1 MKSRTK
7 QYYLRGR
14 KMRSLLLIISAIFIF
29 VSAGC
34 TTAIT
39 TGAAKN
45 RAQGQQQQVEA
56 TQVELERQR
65 AEIERIK
72 KLDEFV
78 PDW

>member
-1 MKSRTK
+1 
-7 QYYLRGR
+7 
-14 KMRSLLLIISAIFIF
+14 MRSSLILISAIFIF
-29 VSAGC
+29 VSSGC

-39 TGAAKN
+39 TGAAKH
-45 RAQGQQQQVEA
+45 RAQGQQPQVEA

-78 PDW
+78 PSW

>member
-1 MKSRTK
+1 
-7 QYYLRGR
+7 
-14 KMRSLLLIISAIFIF
+14 MRSLLILISAVFIF
-29 VSAGC
+29 ASAGC
-34 TTAIT
+34 ASSIT

-45 RAQGQQQQVEA
+45 RARGQQQQVEA

-72 KLDEFV
+72 KNDEFI

>member
-1 MKSRTK
+1 MK
-7 QYYLRGR
+7 G
-14 KMRSLLLIISAIFIF
+14 LLILISALFIF

-34 TTAIT
+34 STPLTT
-39 TGAAKN
+39 
-45 RAQGQQQQVEA
+45 RAEKKRERGQQQQVET

-72 KLDEFV
+72 RKDEYT

>member
-1 MKSRTK
+1 
-7 QYYLRGR
+7 
-14 KMRSLLLIISAIFIF
+14 MRSLLIIIGAVFIF

-45 RAQGQQQQVEA
+45 RARGQQQQVEA

-72 KLDEFV
+72 RNDEFI

>member
-1 MKSRTK
+1 
-7 QYYLRGR
+7 
-14 KMRSLLLIISAIFIF
+14 MRSLLILISAVFIF

-34 TTAIT
+34 ATPIT

-45 RAQGQQQQVEA
+45 RARGQQQQVEA

-72 KLDEFV
+72 RNDEFI

>member
-1 MKSRTK
+1 MK
-7 QYYLRGR
+7 G
-14 KMRSLLLIISAIFIF
+14 SLIVISAVFIF

-34 TTAIT
+34 ATSIT

-45 RAQGQQQQVEA
+45 RSRGQQQQIET

-65 AEIERIK
+65 AKIERLK
-72 KLDEFV
+72 RLDEFT

>member
-1 MKSRTK
+1 
-7 QYYLRGR
+7 
-14 KMRSLLLIISAIFIF
+14 MRSLLIIVGAVFIF

-34 TTAIT
+34 ATSIS

-45 RAQGQQQQVEA
+45 RAWGRQQQVEA
-56 TQVELERQR
+56 TQVKLERQR

-72 KLDEFV
+72 RIDEFI

>member
-1 MKSRTK
+1 MK
-7 QYYLRGR
+7 G
-14 KMRSLLLIISAIFIF
+14 SLIVIGALFIF

-34 TTAIT
+34 ATAIT

-45 RAQGQQQQVEA
+45 RARRRQQQVEA

-72 KLDEFV
+72 RNDEFI

>member
-1 MKSRTK
+1 MKGSWIVIGA
-7 QYYLRGR
+7 L
-14 KMRSLLLIISAIFIF
+14 FIF

-45 RAQGQQQQVEA
+45 RARGQQQQVEA

-72 KLDEFV
+72 RLDEFV
-78 PDW
+78 PGW

>member
-1 MKSRTK
+1 MK
-7 QYYLRGR
+7 G
-14 KMRSLLLIISAIFIF
+14 LLILISAVFIF

-39 TGAAKN
+39 TGAAKH
-45 RAQGQQQQVEA
+45 RARGQQQQVEA

-65 AEIERIK
+65 ADIERIK

-78 PDW
+78 PGW